1 MMRLTFS
8 EICTSEEEEE
18 DWGEGR
24 GDNRGMNV
32 QLSGR
37 RGEGEES
44 GGRPAPAET
53 AVVARKSQNGSL
65 RVTSHG
71 EP

>member
-37 RGEGEES
+37 RGEGEWRVE
-44 GGRPAPAET
+44 GAQHQQKRPLLLEKAKM
-53 AVVARKSQNGSL
+53 VRCV
-65 RVTSHG
+65 
-71 EP
+71 